1 MNGTSNVWP
10 ALPFAEW
17 KDTAITLH
25 MWTQIVGKIRLT
37 LTPWTNHSWH
47 VTLYVTSRGLTTSP
61 IPHGVCTFEIQFDFI
76 NHQLLVDKSDG
87 ARRKLELK
95 PQSVAEFY
103 RTLMRTLEDLDLPVT
118 INTMPNEIENPVP
131 LDQDEEHHSYDPE
144 YANRFWR
151 VLVQSDRVFKEFRSR
166 FCGKCSPV
174 HFFWGSFD
182 LAVTR
187 FSGRPAPPHP
197 GGVPHLPDAI
207 TREAYSQEV
216 SSLGFWPGNAAIP
229 TPVFYSYAYP
239 EPPGFAGAKVQ
250 PPEVYYESKLREYIL
265 PYDAV
270 RTAEKPDEVLLD
282 FAQSAYDAASKLGKW
297 DRDALEEKKPA
308 LHSPRQHS

>member
-1 MNGTSNVWP
+1 MYQLSEAWP

-17 KDTAITLH
+17 KDTAATLH

-37 LTPWTNHSWH
+37 LTPWINHSWH
-47 VTLYVTSRGLTTSP
+47 VTLYLTARGLTTSP
-61 IPHGVCTFEIQFDFI
+61 IPHGFAVFEMRFDFI
-76 NHQLLVDKSDG
+76 DHQLHILKTDG
-87 ARRKLELK
+87 TRRTIELK
-95 PQSVAEFY
+95 SQSVAQFY
-103 RTLMRTLEDLDLPVT
+103 EAVMKELRDLKLPVT
-118 INTMPNEIENPVP
+118 INTMPNEIENPIAFSE
-131 LDQDEEHHSYDPE
+131 DEEHRSYDRE

-187 FSGRPAPPHP
+187 FSGRAAPPHP
-197 GGVPHLPDAI
+197 GGVPHLPDEI

-216 SSLGFWPGNAAIP
+216 SSLGFWPGNAAMP

-239 EPPGFAGAKVQ
+239 EPTGFSGAKIQ
-250 PPEVYYESKLREYIL
+250 PDEAYYEPKLREVML

-270 RTAEKPDEVLLD
+270 RTAEKPDQVLLD
-282 FAQSAYDAASKLGKW
+282 FAQSAYDAASTLGRW
-297 DRDALEEKKPA
+297 DREALEEKKPA
-308 LHSPRQHS
+308 LHSVQHHP

>member
-1 MNGTSNVWP
+1 VNGASNSWP

-37 LTPWTNHSWH
+37 LSPWTNHSWH
-47 VTLYVTSRGLTTSP
+47 VTLYLTSRGLTTSP
-61 IPHGVCTFEIQFDFI
+61 IPHASDTFEIYFDFI
-76 NHQLLVDKSDG
+76 DHNLRILKSDG
-87 ARRKLELK
+87 SHRAIEQK
-95 PQSVAEFY
+95 PRSVADFY
-103 RTLMRTLEDLDLPVT
+103 SAVMATLDELQLPVT
-118 INTMPNEIENPVP
+118 INTTPNEIQNPIP
-131 LDQDEEHHSYDPE
+131 FDQDEQHRSYDRE

-151 VLVQSDRVFKEFRSR
+151 ALVQSDRVFKQFRSR

-197 GGVPHLPDAI
+197 GGVPHLPDAV

-216 SSLGFWPGNAAIP
+216 SSLGFWPGNDAFP
-229 TPVFYSYAYP
+229 TPIYYSYAYP
-239 EPPGFAGAKVQ
+239 EPLGFSEAKIQ
-250 PPEVYYESKLREYIL
+250 PEAARYDAKLHEFVL

-270 RTAEKPDEVLLD
+270 RTAKNPDDVLLD
-282 FAQSAYDAASKLGKW
+282 FAQSTYDAASTLGKW
-297 DRDALEEKKPA
+297 DREGLQEIKPS
-308 LHSPRQHS
+308 LHFTHLPP